1 MKKPLLSIGM
11 IIKNEIRCLERCLR
25 SLEPLRRAIPCQLV
39 IADTGS
45 TDGSRELAAQYA
57 DILFDFAW
65 VNDFSAAR
73 NAVLERCIGE
83 WHLFIDADEWLD
95 NVQCLINFF
104 TGPDSKKFNMGMV
117 CIRNFLNI
125 DRTRYADSHAG
136 RIGKRTG
143 SVLQFKGAVHETLGF
158 SDGTEN
164 HTLLLQ
170 DVIFF
175 HDGYIDH
182 TADYLIAKKRRN
194 MELLRETLENHP
206 NDLRTLKECLDS
218 STSDKELRK
227 YLQLSWSAAND
238 PNNAGDTYRPGIL
251 KECLRICLVLKDYE
265 EVILKLK
272 KALEICPKSYL
283 IRLDGEA
290 YATMAA
296 YSQQDWSAVII
307 HKDQWERALNDIQD
321 GKDLL
326 QSERLYVSYRT
337 KEPIDQSLLRTL
349 AASAHAQLGEHKAV
363 AALLPRISVDLLE
376 PANQVVLVNAVLA
389 GAHTWPQGAAAWL
402 EEFWQSRCRQA
413 EEEQDPKKRQAAR
426 ELREKVLPALR
437 RTFPLGEEPGKAA
450 PVLAAMGDGIPG
462 QSARILLTQGP
473 EELSCLLEQVTDWR
487 HLFPEAYLHA
497 MEWEAALPASF
508 FRQTWEDLAA
518 LAARLARVG
527 EVRMVRITARWL
539 SRQPAPETPAQLT
552 WQLDLITAAIQNHKD
567 WEDVRL
573 GQQLCNLYAGL
584 AFTYL
589 DNVYNPDLLNEEDL
603 SILPGMHRFA
613 WHYRR
618 ALSCLENGDELGYVR
633 ALRAGLDTAP
643 AMKDMVDFLVDHIPK
658 PQPAPSPELL
668 ALAEQVKAAL
678 AQYAPDDPAVLQ
690 LKATPVYQS
699 VASLLE
705 DGTSIPAKESPDP
718 VLEDAIRALEKD
730 CTFSTPTQAAIAL
743 QASYQ
748 GVHPDN
754 QKSLADYWAKY
765 PLWGETPDQVFAAA
779 GKTFADHHDDL
790 FWLFGRLADNQSRRV
805 LLAVLSNW
813 RFYDTWKLNAVKE
826 TKYDDYFDLDLLH
839 CDDNEVVADLGA
851 YIGDTFLS
859 YVKNYGSLAYKR
871 YYCYEITSDSFAQLA
886 QVTKPYP
893 RVILRRKGAGDGPGT
908 MTLSTGSD
916 ASANT
921 LTAADDAPQPETSEQ
936 ETAEETVDIV
946 ALDDDITEPLTLIK
960 MDIEGAEQSALRGCA
975 RHIREDRPKLALSV
989 YHNFEDIWKLPRM
1002 IEALVP
1008 GYRFY
1013 LRYHGGDLWASE
1025 ISLLALP
1032 PEGK

>member
-25 SLEPLRRAIPCQLV
+25 SLEPLRKAIPCQLV

-73 NAVLERCIGE
+73 NAVLERCTGE
-83 WHLFIDADEWLD
+83 WYLTLDADEWLED
-95 NVQCLINFF
+95 IEELVHFL
-104 TGPDSKKFNMGMV
+104 TGPSSQKFNMAMV
-117 CIRNFLNI
+117 NHRDYLDTSFI
-125 DRTRYADSHAG
+125 DFADAPIPRMGKLLGGVLRYRFPIHEVPYFTDG
-136 RIGKRTG
+136 RAER
-143 SVLQFKGAVHETLGF
+143 
-158 SDGTEN
+158 
-164 HTLLLQ
+164 TLLLSYTYLH
-170 DVIFF
+170 
-175 HDGYIDH
+175 HDGYLF
-182 TADYLIAKKRRN
+182 TSPEQEQAKKERN
-194 MELLRETLENHP
+194 MALLRVEQEKDPEN
-206 NDLRTLKECLDS
+206 LRTLNQCVESAVD
-218 STSDKELRK
+218 DHERRRYVELA
-227 YLQLSWSAAND
+227 LSQ
-238 PNNAGDTYRPGIL
+238 
-251 KECLRICLVLKDYE
+251 
-265 EVILKLK
+265 LK
-272 KALEICPKSYL
+272 KPEKQWEPHFIVLYKNCLKAYLAFGEYDLVGSLLQQAIAFCGTSYQ

-290 YATMAA
+290 YTAMAA
-296 YSQQDWSAVII
+296 YARQDWSAVTA
-307 HKDQWERALNDIQD
+307 HAACWEQALSEIEK
-321 GKDLL
+321 GKDL
-326 QSERLYVSYRT
+326 QQRERLFSAYNTRS
-337 KEPIDQSLLRTL
+337 PAQQSLLRTL

-462 QSARILLTQGP
+462 QSARILLAQGP
-473 EELSCLLEQVTDWR
+473 EELSCLLEQITDWH

-497 MEWEAALPASF
+497 MEWEVPLPAPF

-618 ALSCLENGDELGYVR
+618 ALSCLETGDELGYVR

-643 AMKDMVDFLVDHIPK
+643 AMKDMVDFLVDHAPK

-668 ALAEQVKAAL
+668 ALAGQVKDAL

-690 LKATPVYQS
+690 LKATPAYQS

-705 DGTSIPAKESPDP
+705 EDTPSPAKESPDP

-730 CTFSTPTQAAIAL
+730 CIFSTPTQAAIAL

-754 QKSLADYWAKY
+754 QKNLANYWAKY

-779 GKTFADHHDDL
+779 GKAFADHHDDL
-790 FWLFGRLADNQSRRV
+790 FWLFGRLGDNQSRRV

-813 RFYDTWKLNAVKE
+813 RFYDFWKLNAVKE
-826 TKYDDYFDLDLLH
+826 TRYDDYFDLDLLR

-851 YIGDTFLS
+851 YTGDTFLS

-871 YYCYEITSDSFAQLA
+871 YYCYEITSDSFAKLA
-886 QVTKPYP
+886 QATKPYP

-908 MTLSTGSD
+908 MTLSAGSD

-921 LTAADDAPQPETSEQ
+921 LTADAADTTEQ
-936 ETAEETVDIV
+936 ETAGETVDIV

-1002 IEALVP
+1002 IEELVP

-1013 LRYHGGDLWASE
+1013 LRYHGGNLWATE

-1032 PEGK
+1032 PL